1 MIKNPMK
8 PGDPVYDMAFNLYAM
23 EESGLL
29 MTQKSRL
36 NHLSDLM
43 VSGYGDPYDPNDF
56 AKMCDEAYIDWDLT
70 PDDRD
75 YIMRRC
81 GIYPLY

>member
-29 MTQKSRL
+29 MTHKGCL
-36 NHLSDLM
+36 NHLCELM
-43 VSGYGDPYDPNDF
+43 TSVNLDPYNPEEF
-56 AKMCDEAYIDWDLT
+56 AMLCREAGVDWDLD

-75 YIMRRC
+75 YVYKRC
-81 GIYPLY
+81 GIYPMY